1 MSKGQGGTFRGHNAK
16 TGPSQQI
23 PGEKRKPAAP
33 PAPRMGPRPKASA
46 KGR

>member
-1 MSKGQGGTFRGHNAK
+1 MSKGKGGAFKGFNAK

-23 PGEKRKPAAP
+23 PTEKRKPAM
-33 PAPRMGPRPKASA
+33 PAPRMAVRPKASA

>member
-1 MSKGQGGTFRGHNAK
+1 MSKGKGGTFKGFNAK

-23 PGEKRKPAAP
+23 PGEKRKPAM
-33 PAPRMGPRPKASA
+33 PAPRIGARPKASA